1 MDSTNLLIIDGIEY
15 ISQVKKKKKENTLL
29 DYVKSKK
36 EKINFKSYETLIQN
50 NILENKPFNRVNSFI
65 VKEKC
70 QTYL

>member
-36 EKINFKSYETLIQN
+36 EKINFKS
-50 NILENKPFNRVNSFI
+50 
-65 VKEKC
+65 
-70 QTYL
+70 